1 MTTAMADKKLEKAL
15 YGPST
20 SEVVF
25 GALLGLLAGVV
36 AGAIYLVVKPVEV
49 VTKVPAEPAK
59 GVVYFVPGQSGGVNG
74 RAWQAKVAAFT
85 SGGSIV
91 VNEEEL
97 NAWAQSLSGTVTS
110 PKGAPPPEPAN
121 EFVSVRDLNFRLRGD
136 RLQVAQRV
144 RFNYFGVAK
153 EVLLHSSG
161 ILERGAEGVRF
172 LPEEAFLGSCPLH
185 SLPGARGVLGRLLLS
200 KQKVPEDFRAAW
212 DRIVALEVEGGLLRV
227 TTQP

>member
-1 MTTAMADKKLEKAL
+1 MTPAMADKKLEKAL

-20 SEVVF
+20 SEVAF
-25 GALLGLLAGVV
+25 GALLGLLAGIV
-36 AGAIYLVVKPVEV
+36 AGAIYLVVKPVET
-49 VTKVPAEPAK
+49 VTKVPEEPTK
-59 GVVYFVPGQSGGVNG
+59 GVVYFVPGQGGGTKG

-85 SGGSIV
+85 AGGAV
-91 VNEEEL
+91 TVNEEEL
-97 NAWAQSLSGTVTS
+97 NAWAQSLSGAAAS

-121 EFVSVRDLNFRLRGD
+121 EFVSVRDLNFRLQGD

-153 EVLLHSSG
+153 EVLLQSSG
-161 ILERGAEGVRF
+161 TLERAGEGVRF
-172 LPEEAFLGSCPLH
+172 RPDKAFLGSCPLH
-185 SLPGARGVLGRLLLS
+185 ALPGATGALGRLLLS